1 MSDITLADYKI
12 QAYLLSNAEDIIEA
26 TGRTQTPQF
35 YVESDKTVS
44 NPQTYYIKKVT
55 SQGTSAA
62 NVANIDL
69 LSNALTPKRKGDIID
84 RLPTYIKT
92 KLKPYVKLYKTY
104 IYGTKS
110 IDVELPMVGNL
121 YAQGFA
127 SNFTNPGVAISNVE
141 IVRLGG
147 NPAEIDTNIK
157 VKISLYA
164 QKLAHYFDLAPLDNV
179 NVRRNFT
186 GDVPDE
192 LTRQIEQGVSWIDL
206 LKINLRPNPDGTAN
220 DRFAAA
226 FNIDTTTN
234 IFKSYEQGSYEE
246 QQQRIKLEVGYAPL
260 NQEEV
265 AELGLDPQLVEQYQE
280 MMTSQTQIYYLNLVQ
295 NEINYDERE
304 GTSIDL
310 DYVGATGLAT
320 TTRRT
325 DLLFHPW
332 FYEQELSLNDQKCKI
347 SSFLPQKEDKK
358 YTIPNRSGGT
368 TTKMS
373 GSNSLPAMLIDPFA
387 TTDSW
392 QGHVGHSGA
401 NQNSLS
407 TRAESIRRMQLM
419 RGLSGN
425 RNNDYDLSD
434 FDDAAKT
441 DTLDSDESKREALKN
456 IQNTIDKLG
465 QIKRN
470 LLMNG
475 LYGAVMYYAGEESD
489 AQGNAAFSS
498 VDNQNAAR
506 SRVYLHFAKV
516 SHVLNTVSPTLSPIS
531 DDDSR
536 PYIANLGYLY
546 FYSEDSL
553 VSSGVGGDNMT
564 DKDITRGDLQ
574 DLIQNAGNTNQED
587 LLKQLADASTPNVI
601 GGDEVDIEFTYFG
614 DIIEV
619 ALEVLAYNNRFGE
632 PLSDPIDRIF
642 NVPTDLEHAGNSLD
656 DVLKTSFVRPFYWD
670 EGILRAAQEGRTTA
684 FGPGATVGDRME
696 GLYELLGDLLVA
708 NITYTNP
715 ANQNEEITINM
726 ADIPIAMVEFK
737 KWFAANLGGT
747 RRSTYFIKNYI
758 TALLRWLSRLIADSI
773 NHDRA
778 QTSNQEPPQII
789 FNKHFY
795 NGSENIVGSLFKGYS
810 VANSSDQSFGAL
822 PFEILQEYADKQEET
837 SVHTHVINTISVTP
851 EPILGKPVGKTRK
864 QRDKELGIPHIII
877 NQSNLGALRN
887 ISFAREDMPGLREA
901 RLFEGEDFIRGSL
914 IREKYNATLEL
925 EGNNFFKPGSSF
937 YVEPSALDLGVTD
950 DHESYARQLGLG
962 GYYYVVR
969 VTHSIYL
976 EGKSDWSTAVE
987 SKWNAFGDEI
997 GFVPDPDPRREKCVT
1012 SYLWRL
1018 ANALDIENNPSDAS
1032 QLQRVIND
1040 YVRALS
1046 ERNDP

>member
-1 MSDITLADYKI
+1 M
-12 QAYLLSNAEDIIEA
+12 
-26 TGRTQTPQF
+26 
-35 YVESDKTVS
+35 
-44 NPQTYYIKKVT
+44 
-55 SQGTSAA
+55 
-62 NVANIDL
+62 ANIDL

-84 RLPTYIKT
+84 SIPTYIKT
-92 KLKPYVKLYKTY
+92 RLKPYVKLYKTY

-164 QKLAHYFDLAPLDNV
+164 QKLAHFFDLAPLDNV

-206 LKINLRPNPDGTAN
+206 LKINLRPNPAGDAN

-246 QQQRIKLEVGYAPL
+246 QQQRIKLEVGYSPL
-260 NQEEV
+260 NEQEV
-265 AELGLDPQLVEQYQE
+265 AELGLDPQSVEKYQE

-347 SSFLPQKEDKK
+347 SSFLPQKEDKE
-358 YTIPNRSGGT
+358 YT
-368 TTKMS
+368 TTTNTGRKRTFTS

-387 TTDSW
+387 TNDSW

-401 NQNSLS
+401 NQNLLS

-441 DTLDSDESKREALKN
+441 DALDSDESKRDALKK

-470 LLMNG
+470 LLING
-475 LYGAVMYYAGEESD
+475 LYGAVMYYAGEKSG
-489 AQGNAAFSS
+489 AKGNAAFTF
-498 VDNQNAAR
+498 DNNQNAAR

-531 DDDSR
+531 DNDSR

-553 VSSGVGGDNMT
+553 VSTGVGRDNMT
-564 DKDITRGDLQ
+564 DTNITRGNLQ
-574 DLIQNAGNTNQED
+574 PLIQNAGNTNQED
-587 LLKQLADASTPNVI
+587 LHKQLAAASTPNII

-614 DIIEV
+614 DIIET

-670 EGILRAAQEGRTTA
+670 EGILREAQQGRTTA
-684 FGPGATVGDRME
+684 FGPGANAGDRME

-715 ANQNEEITINM
+715 ANPNEEITINM

-758 TALLRWLSRLIADSI
+758 TALLKWVSRLIADSI

-795 NGSENIVGSLFKGYS
+795 NAPANVVGTLFTGYS
-810 VANSSDQSFGAL
+810 VENSSDKSFGAL

-837 SVHTHVINTISVTP
+837 SVHTHLINTISVTP
-851 EPILGKPVGKTRK
+851 KPILGKPRGKTRK

-950 DHESYARQLGLG
+950 DQESYARQLGLG
-962 GYYYVVR
+962 GYYYVIR

-976 EGKSDWSTAVE
+976 EGRSDWVTAVE

-997 GFVPDPDPRREKCVT
+997 GFTPSPDLRREKCVS

-1018 ANALDIENNPSDAS
+1018 ANALDIENNPSNAS
-1032 QLQRVIND
+1032 SLQKLIND